1 MGVKWT
7 KEQQKVIELRN
18 RNILVSAAAGSGKTA
33 VLVERIIQ
41 MLTDEEHPMDVDRL
55 LIVTFTEAAAS
66 EMKERIRSAIE
77 TALEV
82 NPGNAH
88 LQRQSTLIH
97 SAQITTI
104 HSFCLSVIRE
114 HFHLID
120 MDPGFRIA
128 EEGELRLLKQD
139 VLSELLEECYVNQE
153 ERFMELVEKLG
164 SGKNDKKLEGM
175 ILQLYEYSRSY
186 PQPQK
191 WLEHCVNQYAECE
204 NYLKQEGTGEEP
216 VFLRRALD
224 WAQKYI
230 EDLVEL
236 ADQCIRICEEPDGP
250 YMYAPMLEEDRII
263 LDKLA
268 GAADFEELYERLSD
282 IKWKAL
288 SRKKDESVDS
298 EKRTQVQDIRK
309 QIKDLIG
316 ELGKTY
322 FYETPA
328 ELLWKALSR
337 KKDESVDSEK
347 RTQVQD
353 IRKQIKDLIGE
364 LGKTYFYETPAELL
378 LDMANAK
385 GTMEILAELVNRF
398 AIMFADQKQRK
409 HLIDYNDMEQFAL
422 QILTEEKEGESME
435 ILAELVNRFAIM
447 FADQKQRKHLIDYND
462 MEQFA
467 LQILTEEKEG
477 ELIPSQTAREY
488 QEQFYEVMIDEYQD
502 SNLIQE
508 AILTSVSTVSR
519 EKYNIFM
526 VGDVKQSIYRFRLS
540 RPELFMEKY
549 DSYSSEDSEMQKID
563 LHKNFR
569 SRPEVLDGV
578 NYIFRQIMRR
588 DLGGI
593 VYDEQAALYP
603 GAEFEPVIGADGKSA
618 YEMELLLVDAQK
630 TGNEFELSDNNK
642 QLEVRVIAKRIKE
655 LLRTAKVT
663 DKASGQLRPAEYR
676 DIVILMRSVKGWA
689 DVVSSILAEEGI
701 PAYIGSTEG
710 YFGTYEI
717 SVLLDYLQLLDN
729 QRQDLPLAAVLASP
743 FVGLNPQQLAE
754 IRLAAKEGFFYKAA
768 EGLAQRAGEEE
779 EKEEKDSLA
788 YKLRAFY
795 LQLTHFREMV
805 PYTAIHELLQK
816 IIEETGFSLYVAA
829 MPGGERRIAN
839 VEMLVEKAAAF
850 EGTSYKGLFNFIRY
864 IEQLQKYDVDY
875 GEANIADEQ
884 ENTVRIMSIHKSK
897 GLEFPI
903 VFVAGMGKKFN
914 TTDITGSVIIHP
926 EWGVGLDA
934 VRIMSIHKSKGLEFP
949 IVFVAGMGKKFN
961 TTDITGSVII
971 HPEWGV
977 GLDAVDLQ
985 RRTKI
990 PTFLKKTI
998 QQEIKLEN
1006 LGEELRVLYVALTRA
1021 KEKLIL
1027 VGCPSQKQ
1035 LKEVSEDGMLCQ
1047 KAVRRA
1053 DGEVL
1058 PFYTLIG
1065 ANSYLHWVV
1074 PALMGEDAPVHCRII
1089 GRTEMEEEE
1098 EIEQRSELLARDV
1111 LEHWATGTVYD
1122 AKLREHLE
1130 VQSQYHYPYA
1140 EEQKLKLK
1148 FTVSE
1153 LKKRAYLQ
1161 EESGETVYEEPE
1173 VVPLI
1178 PQFLQEEE
1186 VLTGASR
1193 GSAYHKL
1200 LELLNYELS
1209 YDENS
1214 LTAMMEELQKERKLS
1229 DEMVQSIRKADILR
1243 FLNSD
1248 SGRRMQAAAK
1258 RKQLSKEQPFVLGID
1273 AKEIYPDIKG
1283 DERILVQGIIDVY
1296 FEEDGEL
1303 VVLDYKTDNVR
1314 SAKELRDRYHAQL
1327 DYYAQALEQ
1336 LLQKKVKEKIIYSFT
1351 LGEEIII

>member
-77 TALEV
+77 NALEV

-204 NYLKQEGTGEEP
+204 TYLKQEGTGEEP

-328 ELLWKALSR
+328 ELL
-337 KKDESVDSEK
+337 
-347 RTQVQD
+347 
-353 IRKQIKDLIGE
+353 
-364 LGKTYFYETPAELL
+364 

-385 GTMEILAELVNRF
+385 GT
-398 AIMFADQKQRK
+398 
-409 HLIDYNDMEQFAL
+409 
-422 QILTEEKEGESME
+422 ME

-630 TGNEFELSDNNK
+630 TGNEFKLSDNNK

-754 IRLAAKEGFFYKAA
+754 IRLAAKAGFFYKAA

-779 EKEEKDSLA
+779 EEDEKDSLA

-884 ENTVRIMSIHKSK
+884 ENT
-897 GLEFPI
+897 
-903 VFVAGMGKKFN
+903 
-914 TTDITGSVIIHP
+914 
-926 EWGVGLDA
+926 

-1153 LKKRAYLQ
+1153 LKKRVYLQ

-1229 DEMVQSIRKADILR
+1229 DEMVQCIRKADILR

>member
-204 NYLKQEGTGEEP
+204 TYLKQEGTGEEP

-322 FYETPA
+322 FYETP
-328 ELLWKALSR
+328 E
-337 KKDESVDSEK
+337 
-347 RTQVQD
+347 
-353 IRKQIKDLIGE
+353 
-364 LGKTYFYETPAELL
+364 ELL

-385 GTMEILAELVNRF
+385 GT
-398 AIMFADQKQRK
+398 
-409 HLIDYNDMEQFAL
+409 
-422 QILTEEKEGESME
+422 ME

-934 VRIMSIHKSKGLEFP
+934 V
-949 IVFVAGMGKKFN
+949 
-961 TTDITGSVII
+961 
-971 HPEWGV
+971 
-977 GLDAVDLQ
+977 DLQ

-1214 LTAMMEELQKERKLS
+1214 LTAMMKELQKERKLS
-1229 DEMVQSIRKADILR
+1229 DEMVQCIRKADILR

>member
-204 NYLKQEGTGEEP
+204 TYLKQEETGEEP

-328 ELLWKALSR
+328 ELL
-337 KKDESVDSEK
+337 
-347 RTQVQD
+347 
-353 IRKQIKDLIGE
+353 
-364 LGKTYFYETPAELL
+364 

-385 GTMEILAELVNRF
+385 GT
-398 AIMFADQKQRK
+398 
-409 HLIDYNDMEQFAL
+409 
-422 QILTEEKEGESME
+422 ME

-934 VRIMSIHKSKGLEFP
+934 V
-949 IVFVAGMGKKFN
+949 
-961 TTDITGSVII
+961 
-971 HPEWGV
+971 
-977 GLDAVDLQ
+977 DLQ

-1098 EIEQRSELLARDV
+1098 EIEQRSELLVRDV

-1229 DEMVQSIRKADILR
+1229 DEMVQCIRKADILR

>member
-204 NYLKQEGTGEEP
+204 TYLKQEGTGEEP

-328 ELLWKALSR
+328 ELL
-337 KKDESVDSEK
+337 
-347 RTQVQD
+347 
-353 IRKQIKDLIGE
+353 
-364 LGKTYFYETPAELL
+364 

-385 GTMEILAELVNRF
+385 GT
-398 AIMFADQKQRK
+398 
-409 HLIDYNDMEQFAL
+409 
-422 QILTEEKEGESME
+422 ME

-779 EKEEKDSLA
+779 EEEEKDSLA
-788 YKLRAFY
+788 YRLRAFY

-934 VRIMSIHKSKGLEFP
+934 V
-949 IVFVAGMGKKFN
+949 
-961 TTDITGSVII
+961 
-971 HPEWGV
+971 
-977 GLDAVDLQ
+977 DLQ

-1065 ANSYLHWVV
+1065 ANCYLHWVV

-1229 DEMVQSIRKADILR
+1229 DEMVQCIRKADILR

>member
-204 NYLKQEGTGEEP
+204 TYLKQEGTGEEP

-263 LDKLA
+263 LDKLE

-328 ELLWKALSR
+328 ELL
-337 KKDESVDSEK
+337 
-347 RTQVQD
+347 
-353 IRKQIKDLIGE
+353 
-364 LGKTYFYETPAELL
+364 

-385 GTMEILAELVNRF
+385 ST
-398 AIMFADQKQRK
+398 
-409 HLIDYNDMEQFAL
+409 
-422 QILTEEKEGESME
+422 ME

-540 RPELFMEKY
+540 RPELFMGKY

-603 GAEFEPVIGADGKSA
+603 GAEFEPVIGVDGKSA

-850 EGTSYKGLFNFIRY
+850 EGTSYKGLFNFVRY

-884 ENTVRIMSIHKSK
+884 ENT
-897 GLEFPI
+897 
-903 VFVAGMGKKFN
+903 
-914 TTDITGSVIIHP
+914 
-926 EWGVGLDA
+926 

>member
-204 NYLKQEGTGEEP
+204 TYLKQEGTGEEP

-268 GAADFEELYERLSD
+268 GAANFEELYERLSD

-328 ELLWKALSR
+328 ELL
-337 KKDESVDSEK
+337 
-347 RTQVQD
+347 
-353 IRKQIKDLIGE
+353 
-364 LGKTYFYETPAELL
+364 

-385 GTMEILAELVNRF
+385 ST
-398 AIMFADQKQRK
+398 
-409 HLIDYNDMEQFAL
+409 
-422 QILTEEKEGESME
+422 ME

-934 VRIMSIHKSKGLEFP
+934 V
-949 IVFVAGMGKKFN
+949 
-961 TTDITGSVII
+961 
-971 HPEWGV
+971 
-977 GLDAVDLQ
+977 DLQ

-1053 DGEVL
+1053 DGKVL

-1200 LELLNYELS
+1200 LELLNYELA

-1229 DEMVQSIRKADILR
+1229 DEMVQCIRKADILR

-1283 DERILVQGIIDVY
+1283 EERILVQGIIDVY

>member
-204 NYLKQEGTGEEP
+204 TYLKQEGTGEEP

-263 LDKLA
+263 LDKLE

-328 ELLWKALSR
+328 ELL
-337 KKDESVDSEK
+337 
-347 RTQVQD
+347 
-353 IRKQIKDLIGE
+353 
-364 LGKTYFYETPAELL
+364 

-385 GTMEILAELVNRF
+385 ST
-398 AIMFADQKQRK
+398 
-409 HLIDYNDMEQFAL
+409 
-422 QILTEEKEGESME
+422 ME

-603 GAEFEPVIGADGKSA
+603 GAEFEPVIGVDGKSA

-768 EGLAQRAGEEE
+768 EGLAHRAGEEE

-934 VRIMSIHKSKGLEFP
+934 V
-949 IVFVAGMGKKFN
+949 
-961 TTDITGSVII
+961 
-971 HPEWGV
+971 
-977 GLDAVDLQ
+977 DLQ

-1065 ANSYLHWVV
+1065 ANSYMHWVV

-1229 DEMVQSIRKADILR
+1229 DEMVQCIRKADILR

>member
-204 NYLKQEGTGEEP
+204 TYLKQEGTGEEP

-268 GAADFEELYERLSD
+268 GAANFEELYERLSD

-328 ELLWKALSR
+328 ELL
-337 KKDESVDSEK
+337 
-347 RTQVQD
+347 
-353 IRKQIKDLIGE
+353 
-364 LGKTYFYETPAELL
+364 

-385 GTMEILAELVNRF
+385 ST
-398 AIMFADQKQRK
+398 
-409 HLIDYNDMEQFAL
+409 
-422 QILTEEKEGESME
+422 ME

-603 GAEFEPVIGADGKSA
+603 GAEFEPVIGVDGKSA

-934 VRIMSIHKSKGLEFP
+934 V
-949 IVFVAGMGKKFN
+949 
-961 TTDITGSVII
+961 
-971 HPEWGV
+971 
-977 GLDAVDLQ
+977 DLQ

-1229 DEMVQSIRKADILR
+1229 DEMVQCIRKADILR

>member
-204 NYLKQEGTGEEP
+204 TYLKQEGTGEEP

-328 ELLWKALSR
+328 ELL
-337 KKDESVDSEK
+337 
-347 RTQVQD
+347 
-353 IRKQIKDLIGE
+353 
-364 LGKTYFYETPAELL
+364 

-385 GTMEILAELVNRF
+385 ST
-398 AIMFADQKQRK
+398 
-409 HLIDYNDMEQFAL
+409 
-422 QILTEEKEGESME
+422 ME

-934 VRIMSIHKSKGLEFP
+934 V
-949 IVFVAGMGKKFN
+949 
-961 TTDITGSVII
+961 
-971 HPEWGV
+971 
-977 GLDAVDLQ
+977 DLQ

-1229 DEMVQSIRKADILR
+1229 DEMVQCIRKADILR

>member
-204 NYLKQEGTGEEP
+204 TYLKQEGTGEEP

-328 ELLWKALSR
+328 ELL
-337 KKDESVDSEK
+337 
-347 RTQVQD
+347 
-353 IRKQIKDLIGE
+353 
-364 LGKTYFYETPAELL
+364 
-378 LDMANAK
+378 LDMVNAK
-385 GTMEILAELVNRF
+385 GA
-398 AIMFADQKQRK
+398 
-409 HLIDYNDMEQFAL
+409 
-422 QILTEEKEGESME
+422 ME

-934 VRIMSIHKSKGLEFP
+934 V
-949 IVFVAGMGKKFN
+949 
-961 TTDITGSVII
+961 
-971 HPEWGV
+971 
-977 GLDAVDLQ
+977 DLQ

-1200 LELLNYELS
+1200 LELLNYELA

-1229 DEMVQSIRKADILR
+1229 DEMVQCIRKADILR

-1283 DERILVQGIIDVY
+1283 EERILVQGIIDVY

>member
-204 NYLKQEGTGEEP
+204 TYLKQEGTGEEP

-328 ELLWKALSR
+328 ELL
-337 KKDESVDSEK
+337 
-347 RTQVQD
+347 
-353 IRKQIKDLIGE
+353 
-364 LGKTYFYETPAELL
+364 

-385 GTMEILAELVNRF
+385 GT
-398 AIMFADQKQRK
+398 
-409 HLIDYNDMEQFAL
+409 
-422 QILTEEKEGESME
+422 ME

-934 VRIMSIHKSKGLEFP
+934 V
-949 IVFVAGMGKKFN
+949 
-961 TTDITGSVII
+961 
-971 HPEWGV
+971 
-977 GLDAVDLQ
+977 DLQ

-1229 DEMVQSIRKADILR
+1229 DEMVQCIRKADILR

-1283 DERILVQGIIDVY
+1283 EERILVQGIIDVY

>member
-204 NYLKQEGTGEEP
+204 TYLKQEGTGEEP

-268 GAADFEELYERLSD
+268 GAANFEELYERLSD

-328 ELLWKALSR
+328 ELL
-337 KKDESVDSEK
+337 
-347 RTQVQD
+347 
-353 IRKQIKDLIGE
+353 
-364 LGKTYFYETPAELL
+364 

-385 GTMEILAELVNRF
+385 GT
-398 AIMFADQKQRK
+398 
-409 HLIDYNDMEQFAL
+409 
-422 QILTEEKEGESME
+422 ME

-934 VRIMSIHKSKGLEFP
+934 V
-949 IVFVAGMGKKFN
+949 
-961 TTDITGSVII
+961 
-971 HPEWGV
+971 
-977 GLDAVDLQ
+977 DLQ

-1053 DGEVL
+1053 DGKVL

-1098 EIEQRSELLARDV
+1098 EIEQRSELLVRDV

-1200 LELLNYELS
+1200 LELLNYELA

-1229 DEMVQSIRKADILR
+1229 DEMVQCIRKADILR

-1283 DERILVQGIIDVY
+1283 EERILVQGIIDVY

>member
-204 NYLKQEGTGEEP
+204 TYLKQEGTGEEP

-263 LDKLA
+263 LDKLE

-328 ELLWKALSR
+328 ELL
-337 KKDESVDSEK
+337 
-347 RTQVQD
+347 
-353 IRKQIKDLIGE
+353 
-364 LGKTYFYETPAELL
+364 

-385 GTMEILAELVNRF
+385 ST
-398 AIMFADQKQRK
+398 
-409 HLIDYNDMEQFAL
+409 
-422 QILTEEKEGESME
+422 ME

-540 RPELFMEKY
+540 RPELFMGKY

-603 GAEFEPVIGADGKSA
+603 GAEFEPVIGVDGKSA

-768 EGLAQRAGEEE
+768 EGLAHRAGEEE

-934 VRIMSIHKSKGLEFP
+934 V
-949 IVFVAGMGKKFN
+949 
-961 TTDITGSVII
+961 
-971 HPEWGV
+971 
-977 GLDAVDLQ
+977 DLQ

-1065 ANSYLHWVV
+1065 ANSYMHWVV

-1229 DEMVQSIRKADILR
+1229 DEMVQCIRKADILR

>member
-204 NYLKQEGTGEEP
+204 TYLKQEGTGEEP

-328 ELLWKALSR
+328 ELL
-337 KKDESVDSEK
+337 
-347 RTQVQD
+347 
-353 IRKQIKDLIGE
+353 
-364 LGKTYFYETPAELL
+364 

-385 GTMEILAELVNRF
+385 ST
-398 AIMFADQKQRK
+398 
-409 HLIDYNDMEQFAL
+409 
-422 QILTEEKEGESME
+422 ME

-603 GAEFEPVIGADGKSA
+603 GAEFEPVIGVDGKSA

-779 EKEEKDSLA
+779 EKDEKDSLA

-884 ENTVRIMSIHKSK
+884 ENT
-897 GLEFPI
+897 
-903 VFVAGMGKKFN
+903 
-914 TTDITGSVIIHP
+914 
-926 EWGVGLDA
+926 

-1229 DEMVQSIRKADILR
+1229 DEMVQCIRKADILR

>member
-268 GAADFEELYERLSD
+268 GAANFEELYERLSD

-328 ELLWKALSR
+328 ELL
-337 KKDESVDSEK
+337 
-347 RTQVQD
+347 
-353 IRKQIKDLIGE
+353 
-364 LGKTYFYETPAELL
+364 

-385 GTMEILAELVNRF
+385 GT
-398 AIMFADQKQRK
+398 
-409 HLIDYNDMEQFAL
+409 
-422 QILTEEKEGESME
+422 ME

-779 EKEEKDSLA
+779 EKDEKDSLA

-839 VEMLVEKAAAF
+839 VEMLVEKAVAF

-884 ENTVRIMSIHKSK
+884 ENT
-897 GLEFPI
+897 
-903 VFVAGMGKKFN
+903 
-914 TTDITGSVIIHP
+914 
-926 EWGVGLDA
+926 

-1074 PALMGEDAPVHCRII
+1074 PALMGEDVPVHCRII

-1229 DEMVQSIRKADILR
+1229 DEMVQCIRKADILR

-1336 LLQKKVKEKIIYSFT
+1336 LLQEKVKEKIIYSFT

>member
-204 NYLKQEGTGEEP
+204 TYLKQEGTGEEP

-328 ELLWKALSR
+328 ELL
-337 KKDESVDSEK
+337 
-347 RTQVQD
+347 
-353 IRKQIKDLIGE
+353 
-364 LGKTYFYETPAELL
+364 

-385 GTMEILAELVNRF
+385 GT
-398 AIMFADQKQRK
+398 
-409 HLIDYNDMEQFAL
+409 
-422 QILTEEKEGESME
+422 ME

-603 GAEFEPVIGADGKSA
+603 GAEFEPMIGADGKSA

-934 VRIMSIHKSKGLEFP
+934 V
-949 IVFVAGMGKKFN
+949 
-961 TTDITGSVII
+961 
-971 HPEWGV
+971 
-977 GLDAVDLQ
+977 DLQ

-1098 EIEQRSELLARDV
+1098 EIEQRSELLVRDV

-1200 LELLNYELS
+1200 LELLNYELA

-1229 DEMVQSIRKADILR
+1229 DEMVQCIRKADILR

-1283 DERILVQGIIDVY
+1283 EERILVQGIIDVY

>member
-204 NYLKQEGTGEEP
+204 TYLKQEGTGEEP

-328 ELLWKALSR
+328 ELL
-337 KKDESVDSEK
+337 
-347 RTQVQD
+347 
-353 IRKQIKDLIGE
+353 
-364 LGKTYFYETPAELL
+364 

-385 GTMEILAELVNRF
+385 GT
-398 AIMFADQKQRK
+398 
-409 HLIDYNDMEQFAL
+409 
-422 QILTEEKEGESME
+422 ME

-603 GAEFEPVIGADGKSA
+603 GAEFEPMIGADGKSA

-934 VRIMSIHKSKGLEFP
+934 V
-949 IVFVAGMGKKFN
+949 
-961 TTDITGSVII
+961 
-971 HPEWGV
+971 
-977 GLDAVDLQ
+977 DLQ

-1074 PALMGEDAPVHCRII
+1074 PALMGEDAPVHCWII

-1229 DEMVQSIRKADILR
+1229 DEMVQCIRKADILR

>member
-328 ELLWKALSR
+328 ELL
-337 KKDESVDSEK
+337 
-347 RTQVQD
+347 
-353 IRKQIKDLIGE
+353 
-364 LGKTYFYETPAELL
+364 

-385 GTMEILAELVNRF
+385 GT
-398 AIMFADQKQRK
+398 
-409 HLIDYNDMEQFAL
+409 
-422 QILTEEKEGESME
+422 ME

-603 GAEFEPVIGADGKSA
+603 GAEFEPVIGVDGKSA

-934 VRIMSIHKSKGLEFP
+934 V
-949 IVFVAGMGKKFN
+949 
-961 TTDITGSVII
+961 
-971 HPEWGV
+971 
-977 GLDAVDLQ
+977 DLQ

-1074 PALMGEDAPVHCRII
+1074 PALIGEDAPVHCRII

-1229 DEMVQSIRKADILR
+1229 DEMVQCIRKADILR

>member
-204 NYLKQEGTGEEP
+204 TYLKQEGTGEEP

-328 ELLWKALSR
+328 ELL
-337 KKDESVDSEK
+337 
-347 RTQVQD
+347 
-353 IRKQIKDLIGE
+353 
-364 LGKTYFYETPAELL
+364 

-385 GTMEILAELVNRF
+385 GT
-398 AIMFADQKQRK
+398 
-409 HLIDYNDMEQFAL
+409 
-422 QILTEEKEGESME
+422 ME

-603 GAEFEPVIGADGKSA
+603 GAEFEPVIGVDGKSA

-768 EGLAQRAGEEE
+768 EGLAQWAGEEE

-884 ENTVRIMSIHKSK
+884 ENT
-897 GLEFPI
+897 
-903 VFVAGMGKKFN
+903 
-914 TTDITGSVIIHP
+914 
-926 EWGVGLDA
+926 

-1200 LELLNYELS
+1200 LELLNYELA

-1229 DEMVQSIRKADILR
+1229 DEMVQCIRKADILR

-1283 DERILVQGIIDVY
+1283 EERILVQGIIDVY

>member
-204 NYLKQEGTGEEP
+204 TYLKQEGTGEEP

-268 GAADFEELYERLSD
+268 GAANFEELYERLSD

-328 ELLWKALSR
+328 ELL
-337 KKDESVDSEK
+337 
-347 RTQVQD
+347 
-353 IRKQIKDLIGE
+353 
-364 LGKTYFYETPAELL
+364 

-385 GTMEILAELVNRF
+385 ST
-398 AIMFADQKQRK
+398 
-409 HLIDYNDMEQFAL
+409 
-422 QILTEEKEGESME
+422 ME

-603 GAEFEPVIGADGKSA
+603 GAEFEPVIGVDGKSA

-934 VRIMSIHKSKGLEFP
+934 V
-949 IVFVAGMGKKFN
+949 
-961 TTDITGSVII
+961 
-971 HPEWGV
+971 
-977 GLDAVDLQ
+977 DLQ

-1098 EIEQRSELLARDV
+1098 EIEQRSELLVRDV

-1229 DEMVQSIRKADILR
+1229 DEMVQCIRKADILR

-1283 DERILVQGIIDVY
+1283 DERIFVQGIIDVY

>member
-328 ELLWKALSR
+328 ELL
-337 KKDESVDSEK
+337 
-347 RTQVQD
+347 
-353 IRKQIKDLIGE
+353 
-364 LGKTYFYETPAELL
+364 

-385 GTMEILAELVNRF
+385 GT
-398 AIMFADQKQRK
+398 
-409 HLIDYNDMEQFAL
+409 
-422 QILTEEKEGESME
+422 ME

-603 GAEFEPVIGADGKSA
+603 GAEFEPMIGADGKSA

-934 VRIMSIHKSKGLEFP
+934 V
-949 IVFVAGMGKKFN
+949 
-961 TTDITGSVII
+961 
-971 HPEWGV
+971 
-977 GLDAVDLQ
+977 DLQ

-1200 LELLNYELS
+1200 LELLNYELA

-1229 DEMVQSIRKADILR
+1229 DEMVQCIRKADILR

-1283 DERILVQGIIDVY
+1283 EERILVQGIIDVY

>member
-139 VLSELLEECYVNQE
+139 VLSELLEGCYVNQE

-204 NYLKQEGTGEEP
+204 TYLKQEGTGEEP

-268 GAADFEELYERLSD
+268 GAANFEELYERLSD

-322 FYETPA
+322 FYE
-328 ELLWKALSR
+328 
-337 KKDESVDSEK
+337 
-347 RTQVQD
+347 
-353 IRKQIKDLIGE
+353 I
-364 LGKTYFYETPAELL
+364 PAELL

-385 GTMEILAELVNRF
+385 GT
-398 AIMFADQKQRK
+398 
-409 HLIDYNDMEQFAL
+409 
-422 QILTEEKEGESME
+422 ME

-934 VRIMSIHKSKGLEFP
+934 V
-949 IVFVAGMGKKFN
+949 
-961 TTDITGSVII
+961 
-971 HPEWGV
+971 
-977 GLDAVDLQ
+977 DLQ

-1047 KAVRRA
+1047 KAVGRA

-1229 DEMVQSIRKADILR
+1229 DEMVQCIRKADILR

>member
-204 NYLKQEGTGEEP
+204 TYLKQEGTGEEP

-328 ELLWKALSR
+328 ELL
-337 KKDESVDSEK
+337 
-347 RTQVQD
+347 
-353 IRKQIKDLIGE
+353 
-364 LGKTYFYETPAELL
+364 

-385 GTMEILAELVNRF
+385 ST
-398 AIMFADQKQRK
+398 
-409 HLIDYNDMEQFAL
+409 
-422 QILTEEKEGESME
+422 ME

-603 GAEFEPVIGADGKSA
+603 GAEFEPVIGVDGKSA

-934 VRIMSIHKSKGLEFP
+934 V
-949 IVFVAGMGKKFN
+949 
-961 TTDITGSVII
+961 
-971 HPEWGV
+971 
-977 GLDAVDLQ
+977 DLQ

-1229 DEMVQSIRKADILR
+1229 DEMVQCIRKADILR

-1283 DERILVQGIIDVY
+1283 EERILVQGIIDVY

>member
-204 NYLKQEGTGEEP
+204 TYLKQEGTGEEP

-328 ELLWKALSR
+328 ELL
-337 KKDESVDSEK
+337 
-347 RTQVQD
+347 
-353 IRKQIKDLIGE
+353 
-364 LGKTYFYETPAELL
+364 

-385 GTMEILAELVNRF
+385 GT
-398 AIMFADQKQRK
+398 
-409 HLIDYNDMEQFAL
+409 
-422 QILTEEKEGESME
+422 ME

-779 EKEEKDSLA
+779 EKDEKDSLA

-884 ENTVRIMSIHKSK
+884 ENT
-897 GLEFPI
+897 
-903 VFVAGMGKKFN
+903 
-914 TTDITGSVIIHP
+914 
-926 EWGVGLDA
+926 

-1229 DEMVQSIRKADILR
+1229 DEMVQCIRKADILR

>member
-204 NYLKQEGTGEEP
+204 TYLKQEGTGEEP

-328 ELLWKALSR
+328 ELL
-337 KKDESVDSEK
+337 
-347 RTQVQD
+347 
-353 IRKQIKDLIGE
+353 
-364 LGKTYFYETPAELL
+364 

-385 GTMEILAELVNRF
+385 GT
-398 AIMFADQKQRK
+398 
-409 HLIDYNDMEQFAL
+409 
-422 QILTEEKEGESME
+422 ME

-603 GAEFEPVIGADGKSA
+603 GAEFEPVIGVDGKSA

-884 ENTVRIMSIHKSK
+884 ENT
-897 GLEFPI
+897 
-903 VFVAGMGKKFN
+903 
-914 TTDITGSVIIHP
+914 
-926 EWGVGLDA
+926 

>member
-204 NYLKQEGTGEEP
+204 TYLKQEGTGEEP

-328 ELLWKALSR
+328 ELL
-337 KKDESVDSEK
+337 
-347 RTQVQD
+347 
-353 IRKQIKDLIGE
+353 
-364 LGKTYFYETPAELL
+364 

-385 GTMEILAELVNRF
+385 GT
-398 AIMFADQKQRK
+398 
-409 HLIDYNDMEQFAL
+409 
-422 QILTEEKEGESME
+422 ME

-508 AILTSVSTVSR
+508 AILTSVSTVSW

-603 GAEFEPVIGADGKSA
+603 GAEFEPVIGVDGKSA

-934 VRIMSIHKSKGLEFP
+934 V
-949 IVFVAGMGKKFN
+949 
-961 TTDITGSVII
+961 
-971 HPEWGV
+971 
-977 GLDAVDLQ
+977 DLQ

-1229 DEMVQSIRKADILR
+1229 DEMVQCIRKADILR

>member
-104 HSFCLSVIRE
+104 HSFCLSIIRE

-204 NYLKQEGTGEEP
+204 TYLKQEGTGEEP

-328 ELLWKALSR
+328 ELL
-337 KKDESVDSEK
+337 
-347 RTQVQD
+347 
-353 IRKQIKDLIGE
+353 
-364 LGKTYFYETPAELL
+364 

-385 GTMEILAELVNRF
+385 GT
-398 AIMFADQKQRK
+398 
-409 HLIDYNDMEQFAL
+409 
-422 QILTEEKEGESME
+422 ME

-768 EGLAQRAGEEE
+768 EGLAQRTGEEE

-934 VRIMSIHKSKGLEFP
+934 V
-949 IVFVAGMGKKFN
+949 
-961 TTDITGSVII
+961 
-971 HPEWGV
+971 
-977 GLDAVDLQ
+977 DLQ

-1089 GRTEMEEEE
+1089 GRTEIEEEE

-1161 EESGETVYEEPE
+1161 EESGGTIYEEPE

-1229 DEMVQSIRKADILR
+1229 DEMVQCIRKADILR

-1303 VVLDYKTDNVR
+1303 VVLDYKTDNVH

>member
-1 MGVKWT
+1 
-7 KEQQKVIELRN
+7 
-18 RNILVSAAAGSGKTA
+18 
-33 VLVERIIQ
+33 
-41 MLTDEEHPMDVDRL
+41 
-55 LIVTFTEAAAS
+55 
-66 EMKERIRSAIE
+66 MKERIRSAIE

-204 NYLKQEGTGEEP
+204 TYLKQEGTGEEP

-328 ELLWKALSR
+328 ELL
-337 KKDESVDSEK
+337 
-347 RTQVQD
+347 
-353 IRKQIKDLIGE
+353 
-364 LGKTYFYETPAELL
+364 

-385 GTMEILAELVNRF
+385 GT
-398 AIMFADQKQRK
+398 
-409 HLIDYNDMEQFAL
+409 
-422 QILTEEKEGESME
+422 ME

-642 QLEVRVIAKRIKE
+642 QLEVRV
-655 LLRTAKVT
+655 L
-663 DKASGQLRPAEYR
+663 
-676 DIVILMRSVKGWA
+676 
-689 DVVSSILAEEGI
+689 
-701 PAYIGSTEG
+701 
-710 YFGTYEI
+710 
-717 SVLLDYLQLLDN
+717 
-729 QRQDLPLAAVLASP
+729 
-743 FVGLNPQQLAE
+743 
-754 IRLAAKEGFFYKAA
+754 
-768 EGLAQRAGEEE
+768 
-779 EKEEKDSLA
+779 SL
-788 YKLRAFY
+788 
-795 LQLTHFREMV
+795 
-805 PYTAIHELLQK
+805 IH
-816 IIEETGFSLYVAA
+816 I
-829 MPGGERRIAN
+829 
-839 VEMLVEKAAAF
+839 
-850 EGTSYKGLFNFIRY
+850 
-864 IEQLQKYDVDY
+864 
-875 GEANIADEQ
+875 
-884 ENTVRIMSIHKSK
+884 
-897 GLEFPI
+897 
-903 VFVAGMGKKFN
+903 
-914 TTDITGSVIIHP
+914 
-926 EWGVGLDA
+926 
-934 VRIMSIHKSKGLEFP
+934 
-949 IVFVAGMGKKFN
+949 
-961 TTDITGSVII
+961 
-971 HPEWGV
+971 
-977 GLDAVDLQ
+977 
-985 RRTKI
+985 
-990 PTFLKKTI
+990 
-998 QQEIKLEN
+998 
-1006 LGEELRVLYVALTRA
+1006 
-1021 KEKLIL
+1021 
-1027 VGCPSQKQ
+1027 
-1035 LKEVSEDGMLCQ
+1035 
-1047 KAVRRA
+1047 
-1053 DGEVL
+1053 
-1058 PFYTLIG
+1058 
-1065 ANSYLHWVV
+1065 
-1074 PALMGEDAPVHCRII
+1074 
-1089 GRTEMEEEE
+1089 
-1098 EIEQRSELLARDV
+1098 
-1111 LEHWATGTVYD
+1111 
-1122 AKLREHLE
+1122 
-1130 VQSQYHYPYA
+1130 
-1140 EEQKLKLK
+1140 
-1148 FTVSE
+1148 
-1153 LKKRAYLQ
+1153 
-1161 EESGETVYEEPE
+1161 
-1173 VVPLI
+1173 
-1178 PQFLQEEE
+1178 
-1186 VLTGASR
+1186 
-1193 GSAYHKL
+1193 
-1200 LELLNYELS
+1200 
-1209 YDENS
+1209 
-1214 LTAMMEELQKERKLS
+1214 
-1229 DEMVQSIRKADILR
+1229 
-1243 FLNSD
+1243 
-1248 SGRRMQAAAK
+1248 
-1258 RKQLSKEQPFVLGID
+1258 
-1273 AKEIYPDIKG
+1273 
-1283 DERILVQGIIDVY
+1283 
-1296 FEEDGEL
+1296 
-1303 VVLDYKTDNVR
+1303 
-1314 SAKELRDRYHAQL
+1314 
-1327 DYYAQALEQ
+1327 
-1336 LLQKKVKEKIIYSFT
+1336 
-1351 LGEEIII
+1351 

>member
-204 NYLKQEGTGEEP
+204 TYLKQEGTGEEP

-328 ELLWKALSR
+328 ELL
-337 KKDESVDSEK
+337 
-347 RTQVQD
+347 
-353 IRKQIKDLIGE
+353 
-364 LGKTYFYETPAELL
+364 
-378 LDMANAK
+378 LDMVNAK
-385 GTMEILAELVNRF
+385 GA
-398 AIMFADQKQRK
+398 
-409 HLIDYNDMEQFAL
+409 
-422 QILTEEKEGESME
+422 ME

-508 AILTSVSTVSR
+508 AILTSVSTVSW

-884 ENTVRIMSIHKSK
+884 ENT
-897 GLEFPI
+897 
-903 VFVAGMGKKFN
+903 
-914 TTDITGSVIIHP
+914 
-926 EWGVGLDA
+926 

>member
-204 NYLKQEGTGEEP
+204 TYLKQEGTGEEP

-268 GAADFEELYERLSD
+268 GAANFEELYERLSD

-328 ELLWKALSR
+328 ELL
-337 KKDESVDSEK
+337 
-347 RTQVQD
+347 
-353 IRKQIKDLIGE
+353 
-364 LGKTYFYETPAELL
+364 

-385 GTMEILAELVNRF
+385 GT
-398 AIMFADQKQRK
+398 
-409 HLIDYNDMEQFAL
+409 
-422 QILTEEKEGESME
+422 ME

-934 VRIMSIHKSKGLEFP
+934 V
-949 IVFVAGMGKKFN
+949 
-961 TTDITGSVII
+961 
-971 HPEWGV
+971 
-977 GLDAVDLQ
+977 DLQ

-1229 DEMVQSIRKADILR
+1229 DEMVQCIRKADILR

>member
-204 NYLKQEGTGEEP
+204 TYLKQEGTGEEP

-328 ELLWKALSR
+328 ELL
-337 KKDESVDSEK
+337 
-347 RTQVQD
+347 
-353 IRKQIKDLIGE
+353 
-364 LGKTYFYETPAELL
+364 

-385 GTMEILAELVNRF
+385 GT
-398 AIMFADQKQRK
+398 
-409 HLIDYNDMEQFAL
+409 
-422 QILTEEKEGESME
+422 ME

-593 VYDEQAALYP
+593 VYDKQAALYP
-603 GAEFEPVIGADGKSA
+603 GAEFEPVIGADGKSE

-779 EKEEKDSLA
+779 EEQEKDSLA
-788 YKLRAFY
+788 YRLRAFY

-884 ENTVRIMSIHKSK
+884 ENT
-897 GLEFPI
+897 
-903 VFVAGMGKKFN
+903 
-914 TTDITGSVIIHP
+914 
-926 EWGVGLDA
+926 

-1153 LKKRAYLQ
+1153 LKKRVYLQ

-1229 DEMVQSIRKADILR
+1229 DEMVQCIRKADILR

>member
-204 NYLKQEGTGEEP
+204 TYLKQEGTGEEP

-328 ELLWKALSR
+328 ELL
-337 KKDESVDSEK
+337 
-347 RTQVQD
+347 
-353 IRKQIKDLIGE
+353 
-364 LGKTYFYETPAELL
+364 

-385 GTMEILAELVNRF
+385 ST
-398 AIMFADQKQRK
+398 
-409 HLIDYNDMEQFAL
+409 
-422 QILTEEKEGESME
+422 ME

-934 VRIMSIHKSKGLEFP
+934 V
-949 IVFVAGMGKKFN
+949 
-961 TTDITGSVII
+961 
-971 HPEWGV
+971 
-977 GLDAVDLQ
+977 DLQ

-1200 LELLNYELS
+1200 LELLNYELA

-1229 DEMVQSIRKADILR
+1229 DEMVQCIRKADILR

>member
-204 NYLKQEGTGEEP
+204 TYLKQEGTGEEP

-328 ELLWKALSR
+328 ELL
-337 KKDESVDSEK
+337 
-347 RTQVQD
+347 
-353 IRKQIKDLIGE
+353 
-364 LGKTYFYETPAELL
+364 

-385 GTMEILAELVNRF
+385 ST
-398 AIMFADQKQRK
+398 
-409 HLIDYNDMEQFAL
+409 
-422 QILTEEKEGESME
+422 ME

-603 GAEFEPVIGADGKSA
+603 GAEFEPVIGVDGKSA

-884 ENTVRIMSIHKSK
+884 ENT
-897 GLEFPI
+897 
-903 VFVAGMGKKFN
+903 
-914 TTDITGSVIIHP
+914 
-926 EWGVGLDA
+926 

>member
-204 NYLKQEGTGEEP
+204 TYLKQEGTGEEP

-328 ELLWKALSR
+328 ELL
-337 KKDESVDSEK
+337 
-347 RTQVQD
+347 
-353 IRKQIKDLIGE
+353 
-364 LGKTYFYETPAELL
+364 

-385 GTMEILAELVNRF
+385 GT
-398 AIMFADQKQRK
+398 
-409 HLIDYNDMEQFAL
+409 
-422 QILTEEKEGESME
+422 ME

-934 VRIMSIHKSKGLEFP
+934 V
-949 IVFVAGMGKKFN
+949 
-961 TTDITGSVII
+961 
-971 HPEWGV
+971 
-977 GLDAVDLQ
+977 DLQ

-1098 EIEQRSELLARDV
+1098 EIEQRSELLVRDV

-1229 DEMVQSIRKADILR
+1229 DEMVQCIRKADILR

>member
-204 NYLKQEGTGEEP
+204 TYLKQEGTGEEP

-328 ELLWKALSR
+328 ELL
-337 KKDESVDSEK
+337 
-347 RTQVQD
+347 
-353 IRKQIKDLIGE
+353 
-364 LGKTYFYETPAELL
+364 

-385 GTMEILAELVNRF
+385 GT
-398 AIMFADQKQRK
+398 
-409 HLIDYNDMEQFAL
+409 
-422 QILTEEKEGESME
+422 ME

-603 GAEFEPVIGADGKSA
+603 GAEFEPVIGVDGKSA

-934 VRIMSIHKSKGLEFP
+934 V
-949 IVFVAGMGKKFN
+949 
-961 TTDITGSVII
+961 
-971 HPEWGV
+971 
-977 GLDAVDLQ
+977 DLQ

-1229 DEMVQSIRKADILR
+1229 DEMVQCIRKADILR